1 MKTHDDA
8 LETPLRWYDVSAAT
22 THRARLPFAEL
33 FMIDPSENPTVRPVK
48 SGAIPDAPPPD
59 LLEGEDGLIVI
70 ARRRIPVV

>member
-48 SGAIPDAPPPD
+48 AAAPDP
-59 LLEGEDGLIVI
+59 LEGEDGLIVI